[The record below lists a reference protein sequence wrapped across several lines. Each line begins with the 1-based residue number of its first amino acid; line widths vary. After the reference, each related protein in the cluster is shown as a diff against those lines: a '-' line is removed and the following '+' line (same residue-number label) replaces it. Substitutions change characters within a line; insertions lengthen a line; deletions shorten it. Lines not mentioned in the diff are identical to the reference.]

1 MLPFAAELPYGMK
14 AYTCDEVDDNVLT
27 LTPATSFAP
36 NTPYI
41 VEEGAGNHT
50 FSGYGLATKVSYEGG
65 LLTGVYADTKVP
77 AGSYV
82 LQEKDGNVKFYLV
95 SAGENMQPT
104 LNPYRAYLTV
114 PAESAG
120 VKAFSFGGETTGI
133 NGVETLTDGTVESI
147 YTINGTRV
155 NSLQKG
161 LNIVK
166 MSNGK
171 TQKVLVK

>member
-1 MLPFAAELPYGMK
+1 LY
-14 AYTCDEVDDNVLT
+14 EVN
-27 LTPATSFAP
+27 
-36 NTPYI
+36 N
-41 VEEGAGNHT
+41 
-50 FSGYGLATKVSYEGG
+50 
-65 LLTGVYADTKVP
+65 LTGTYLAGETTVP
-77 AGSYV
+77 ANSYV
-82 LQEKDGNVKFYLV
+82 LQTEDGVQQFRTV
-95 SAGENMQPT
+95 VTETGITM
-104 LNPYRAYLTV
+104 PYRAYLTV

-133 NGVETLTDGTVESI
+133 NGVETLTDGAVESI

-171 TQKVLVK
+171 TLKVLVK